1 MPAVEFVCNLC
12 PHGCGVRRSEQA
24 GDGICA
30 SKSTVRVAR
39 AALHYWEEPCISGT
53 RGSGT
58 VFFSGCP
65 LHCVYCQNDSVSRK
79 NYGADISLQRLGEIF
94 RELESQGAHNINL
107 VNPTHYAYAV
117 RKVLEQSP
125 PGIPVVYN
133 SGGYDRIETLRS
145 LEGLVDIYLPDLK
158 YVSPN
163 LSARYSGA
171 ADYFSAASVA
181 VLEMARQTG
190 PAVFDKDGLL
200 LSGTIVR
207 HLILPNQVE
216 NSLEVLR
223 WCKEHLP
230 EGTLVSVMAQYT
242 PCGRAAEFP
251 ELNRRI
257 TKREYERVLDAL
269 FELGLTE
276 GFVQE
281 RSSAK
286 EEYIPPFDLSG
297 VLTEG
302 GKNNGTEGIPGR
314 KN

>member
-1 MPAVEFVCNLC
+1 MAAEFTCNLC
-12 PHGCGVRRSEQA
+12 PHRCGALRSEQA
-24 GDGICA
+24 GSGICA
-30 SKSTVRVAR
+30 ARSTARVAR
-39 AALHYWEEPCISGT
+39 AALHHWEEPCISGT
-53 RGSGT
+53 KGSGT

-65 LHCVYCQNDSVSRK
+65 LHCVYCQNDKISRENFGEDVSEK
-79 NYGADISLQRLGEIF
+79 RLGEIF
-94 RELESQGAHNINL
+94 RELEEQGAHNINL
-107 VNPTHYAYAV
+107 VSPTHYVTAIRRA
-117 RKVLEQSP
+117 LMECP

-133 SGGYDRIETLRS
+133 SSGYERVETLRS

-158 YVSPN
+158 YVSPE

-171 ADYFSAASVA
+171 PDYFEAASAA

-190 PAVFDKDGLL
+190 PAVFGKDGLL
-200 LSGTIVR
+200 QSGTVVR

-216 NSLEVLR
+216 NSFEVLR
-223 WCKEHLP
+223 WCRENLP

-257 TKREYERVLDAL
+257 TRREYERVLNAL
-269 FELGLTE
+269 FELDLTE

-297 VLTEG
+297 VFTAG
-302 GKNNGTEGIPGR
+302 GKKDGT
-314 KN
+314 